1 MLRNTLCLLTQKQ
14 GIEIIQPARGD
25 RLNAMDGLTVR
36 WTYNSSHDPLE
47 ADFQIGQDGHNIV
60 PHAIVKLNISSIG
73 FQAEDVTGLL
83 GPSAFVRIWNADWT
97 DISRVKELAKVT
109 GFTLTTLTTI
119 VNMTS
124 SVPRTTT
131 TRPGT
136 ATGTSVSNGSLP
148 TTEPPKTTVTLTA
161 IPDPMLEESSQGLST
176 SAKAGIGVGVSV
188 GAIMVIA
195 AAAFLFVRNRR
206 KQGTSEDVRHEL
218 PSELPGTPTP
228 KKAVVLSE
236 PAELQSTSTTKHES
250 YELPV

>member
-1 MLRNTLCLLTQKQ
+1 
-14 GIEIIQPARGD
+14 
-25 RLNAMDGLTVR
+25 MDGLTVR

-83 GPSAFVRIWNADWT
+83 GPSAFVRIWNADWI

-136 ATGTSVSNGSLP
+136 ATGTSVSNGSLS
-148 TTEPPKTTVTLTA
+148 TTEPPKMTSGIVHKCEGRNWGRCVRWGNHGYRSRCLSFR
-161 IPDPMLEESSQGLST
+161 EE
-176 SAKAGIGVGVSV
+176 
-188 GAIMVIA
+188 
-195 AAAFLFVRNRR
+195 
-206 KQGTSEDVRHEL
+206 
-218 PSELPGTPTP
+218 P
-228 KKAVVLSE
+228 
-236 PAELQSTSTTKHES
+236 
-250 YELPV
+250 